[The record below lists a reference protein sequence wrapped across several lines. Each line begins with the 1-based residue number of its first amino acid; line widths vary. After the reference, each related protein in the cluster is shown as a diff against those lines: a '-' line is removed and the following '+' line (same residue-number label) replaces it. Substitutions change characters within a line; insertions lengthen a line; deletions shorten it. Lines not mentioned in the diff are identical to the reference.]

1 MQNFD
6 RKGAKM
12 SKICRI
18 ISNIFWILLIII
30 VPWCIFNRF
39 FLKECYNVIKKRNYA
54 SYDVGDNN
62 EDSI

>member
-18 ISNIFWILLIII
+18 ISDIFWILLIII
-30 VPWCIFNRF
+30 VPWCIFRKF
-39 FLKECYNVIKKRNYA
+39 FLDSCYNTIRKRKYA
-54 SYDVGDNN
+54 SYDMM
-62 EDSI
+62 